1 MTLDLKILAD
11 KRRDL
16 LLAEVGA
23 WLHDMGKCSDE
34 MITRAAWD
42 KPDGFDFKYKTA
54 FSSNVGN
61 HRINIFGETTTLNE
75 LIESGIPEIVN
86 NQDKFWIIR
95 ALGRCHASAHIEKEE
110 PISKKKLNEIK
121 KNIKD
126 IDEKIDRKS
135 KGAKKNEEIAAEL
148 EKIGKGDPD
157 KLRKYAESVKQEVL
171 SLEKERILIISKIK
185 QVHQSKDN
193 TMLSSPFGFEHTKI
207 NGLTSRLYKLPYDK
221 ILNRSIIIPSID
233 DLFNNA
239 LGDTRRP
246 INEITLSDWSSI
258 VAALYKSA
266 LAGALLV
273 NKAEPRDLKWRLL
286 AIRVNSEQAWGNASN
301 IPALIARRDWLSEG
315 LNNVK
320 ELLEETYPLGNE
332 VYRDENGGIFV
343 VPDIDKLLEI
353 IESEK
358 KLTLKELISENLG
371 YDGEIIVT
379 PDISLPWWGQNPGG
393 RPDQAL
399 DQIPPIADILLKNAY
414 SPADASRVKKWWDD
428 VDGNPEIC
436 TISWLRPQEYEG
448 SLRKAS
454 NYWSEK
460 VTATGRAE
468 NWGKNLHTTI
478 WIDEVADSNG
488 RICLITGKLDITE
501 WLKPDGHIKTL
512 LVKPANGGPDNVIKK
527 TPSFARLK
535 RVWDTTKK
543 FWDNVNSDFNE
554 TVRPISQRLKI
565 IGELKLEMNNS
576 FPEKN
581 NAYEA
586 ELEGKRF
593 TIFYDGNTDYL
604 IIENLQNLANKMGA
618 SVKQSKSYEN
628 SAAFVKD
635 FLTVKNLKIFESE
648 GKRNLIGQLNVFH
661 IENITIPYIPTIPI
675 LSEPSI
681 LMAII
686 PADKALEVTNK
697 IKEKYEKELGKVRN
711 RLPISIGLTFCQ
723 SHTPLA
729 AMMDAGRR
737 MMKVSTEEEEWVLEE
752 DSKDCD
758 SDFELNFKKGLSMC
772 IPVKMGDNETDDT
785 WYPYFYVKGVPHYR
799 STAFEG
805 PKGWLVH
812 VKELKKDDI
821 LKISP
826 SHLDFEFLDS
836 AARRFE
842 ISYKDGKRRENR
854 KSNRPYYLEE
864 FTDFEKL
871 WHILKN
877 KLARTQRKG
886 LLGLIETK
894 REEWQAKPGN
904 PAFSAFKLFVHDVIH
919 NANWKNGKPVEIE
932 EIEKAAVSGKLNDIV
947 ELYMDILKDKEEQ
960 NDLEDST

>member
-1 MTLDLKILAD
+1 MNADLKILAEN
-11 KRRDL
+11 RDAL

-34 MITRAAWD
+34 MIMLTAWD
-42 KPDGFDFKYKTA
+42 KPDGSKFKYKTA
-54 FSSNVGN
+54 FSSKVGN
-61 HRINIFGETTTLNE
+61 YTINLFNEKVALKELVET
-75 LIESGIPEIVN
+75 GMPRIVN
-86 NQDKFWIIR
+86 SPDIYWIIR
-95 ALGRCHASAHIEKEE
+95 TLGRCHASAHIEKEE
-110 PISKKKLNEIK
+110 PLSQKELEELN
-121 KNIKD
+121 KNIRD
-126 IDEKIDRKS
+126 IDEKIARNH
-135 KGAKKNEEIAAEL
+135 KGANKNQDQAAEL

-157 KLRKYAESVKQEVL
+157 KLRKYAESMRQEVL
-171 SLEKERILIISKIK
+171 GLEEERNLIRSKIK

-193 TMLSSPFGFEHTKI
+193 TMISSPFGFEHTKI
-207 NGLTSRLYKLPYDK
+207 NGLTSRLDKLPYDK

-266 LAGALLV
+266 LAGALLGV
-273 NKAEPRDLKWRLL
+273 KPQPIDLKWRLL
-286 AIRVNSEQAWGNASN
+286 AIRVNSEQVWGNASN
-301 IPALIARRDWLSEG
+301 IPALIARKDWLGEG

-332 VYRDENGGIFV
+332 VYRDENGSIFV

-379 PDISLPWWGQNPGG
+379 PDISPPWCGQNPGG

-399 DQIPPIADILLKNAY
+399 DQIPPIAKMLLKNPY
-414 SPADASRVKKWWDD
+414 SPADVSKVNIWW
-428 VDGNPEIC
+428 NEAITYPEIC
-436 TISWLRPQEYEG
+436 TVSWLRPQEQKG
-448 SLRKAS
+448 LLRKAS
-454 NYWSEK
+454 NYWAEK
-460 VTATGRAE
+460 LKGRAE
-468 NWGKNLHTTI
+468 KWRQKLDTI

-501 WLKPDGHIKTL
+501 WLKPEGHIKTL
-512 LVKPANGGPDNVIKK
+512 LVKPANSDPDSVIDKK

-565 IGELKLEMNNS
+565 IGKLNQENNNS

-581 NAYEA
+581 KAYEA
-586 ELEGKRF
+586 ELNGKRF
-593 TIFYDGNTDYL
+593 TVFYDGNTDYL
-604 IIENLQNLANKMGA
+604 IIENLQNLARKMSA
-618 SVKQSKSYEN
+618 SAIHLKTYEK
-628 SAAFVKD
+628 SAAYVKEY
-635 FLTVKNLKIFESE
+635 LTGNNNLKIFESE
-648 GKRNLIGQLNVFH
+648 GKRNLISQLNVFH
-661 IENITIPYIPTIPI
+661 IEIVTIPSYIPAIPI

-681 LMAII
+681 FMAII

-772 IPVKMGDNETDDT
+772 IPVKMGDNETDDI
-785 WYPYFYVKGVPHYR
+785 WYPYFYVKGVPHDR

-812 VKELKKDDI
+812 VKKLNKDDI
-821 LKISP
+821 IKISP

-842 ISYKDGKRRENR
+842 ISYKDGRRRDYR

-871 WHILKN
+871 WPIVKTE
-877 KLARTQRKG
+877 LARTQIKG
-886 LLGLIETK
+886 MAGLIETK
-894 REEWQAKPGN
+894 RAEWQAKPGN
-904 PAFSAFKLFVHDVIH
+904 AAFSAFKLFVHDVIH
-919 NANWKNGKPVEIE
+919 NANWRNGKPAEIE
-932 EIEKAAVSGKLNDIV
+932 KIEKAAVSGKLNDIV

>member
-1 MTLDLKILAD
+1 MTPDLKILAD

-34 MITRAAWD
+34 FLNNKNRRIKCKGHDIDPYKAILCLED
-42 KPDGFDFKYKTA
+42 LENYNFSPKFKPVRHCETDHQYALNKILGNINCKKINLKFKFSNNDYSIGEVIYFGRPLFIGKT
-54 FSSNVGN
+54 SDLLKK
-61 HRINIFGETTTLNE
+61 NIEPNE
-75 LIESGIPEIVN
+75 Y
-86 NQDKFWIIR
+86 
-95 ALGRCHASAHIEKEE
+95 LGRAHGAAHIEKEGGE
-110 PISKKKLNEIK
+110 DLVDQKAN
-121 KNIKD
+121 D
-126 IDEKIDRKS
+126 VR
-135 KGAKKNEEIAAEL
+135 
-148 EKIGKGDPD
+148 
-157 KLRKYAESVKQEVL
+157 
-171 SLEKERILIISKIK
+171 
-185 QVHQSKDN
+185 
-193 TMLSSPFGFEHTKI
+193 LSSPFGYETEPLV
-207 NGLTSRLYKLPYDK
+207 GLTNKLKNLPFDN
-221 ILNRSIIIPSID
+221 ITNRQEFLTELNKVFESAP
-233 DLFNNA
+233 
-239 LGDTRRP
+239 GDTQRP
-246 INEITLSDWSSI
+246 INEVDLWDWSGI

-266 LAGALLV
+266 LAGVLLGGKPQP
-273 NKAEPRDLKWRLL
+273 NDLKWRLL
-286 AIRVNSEQAWGNASN
+286 EIRVNSEHVWGNVSN
-301 IPALIARRDWLSEG
+301 ISALLARKDWITNG
-315 LNNVK
+315 LDKVK
-320 ELLEETYPLGNE
+320 ELLEKTYPLGNE
-332 VYRDENGGIFV
+332 VYRDENGSIFV

-379 PDISLPWWGQNPGG
+379 PDISLPWWGQNPDG
-393 RPDQAL
+393 RPDKVR
-399 DQIPPIADILLKNAY
+399 DKIPPIADILLKNAY
-414 SPADASRVKKWWDD
+414 SPADASRVKKWWDG

-488 RICLITGKLDITE
+488 RICLITGKLDIAE
-501 WLKPDGHIKTL
+501 WLKPEGHIKTL
-512 LVKPANGGPDNVIKK
+512 LVKPANDDPDNVIKK

-543 FWDNVNSDFNE
+543 FWDNVNSDFKE

-661 IENITIPYIPTIPI
+661 IENITIPYIPAIPI

-681 LMAII
+681 FMAII

-729 AMMDAGRR
+729 AMMDVGRR
-737 MMKVSTEEEEWVLEE
+737 MMKVSTEEEEWGLEE

-758 SDFELNFKKGLSMC
+758 SDFELNFKKGLSMR

-785 WYPYFYVKGVPHYR
+785 WYPYFYVKGVPRDR

-805 PKGWLVH
+805 PKGLLVH

-842 ISYKDGKRRENR
+842 VSYKDGKRRENR

-871 WHILKN
+871 WPILKN

-904 PAFSAFKLFVHDVIH
+904 AAFSAFKLFVHDVIH

>member
-1 MTLDLKILAD
+1 MTPDLKILAD
-11 KRRDL
+11 NKDAL
-16 LLAEVGA
+16 LLAEIGA

-34 MITRAAWD
+34 MIMLTAWD
-42 KPDGFDFKYKTA
+42 KPDGSKFKYKTA
-54 FSSNVGN
+54 FSSKVGN
-61 HRINIFGETTTLNE
+61 YTINLFNEKVALKELVET
-75 LIESGIPEIVN
+75 GMPRIVN
-86 NQDKFWIIR
+86 SPDIYWIIR
-95 ALGRCHASAHIEKEE
+95 TLGRCHASAHIEKEE
-110 PISKKKLNEIK
+110 PLSQKELEELN
-121 KNIKD
+121 KNIRD
-126 IDEKIDRKS
+126 IDEKIARNHKR
-135 KGAKKNEEIAAEL
+135 ANKNQDQAAEL

-157 KLRKYAESVKQEVL
+157 KLRKYAESMRQEVS
-171 SLEKERILIISKIK
+171 SLEKEGNLIRSKIK
-185 QVHQSKDN
+185 QVLQSKDN

-207 NGLTSRLYKLPYDK
+207 NGLTSRLDKLPYDK

-266 LAGALLV
+266 LAGALLG
-273 NKAEPRDLKWRLL
+273 NKPEPRDLKWRLL
-286 AIRVNSEQAWGNASN
+286 AIRVNSEQVWGNASN
-301 IPALIARRDWLSEG
+301 IPALIARKDWLNDG

-332 VYRDENGGIFV
+332 VYRDENGSIFV

-358 KLTLKELISENLG
+358 KITLKELISENLG
-371 YDGEIIVT
+371 YDGEFIVT
-379 PDISLPWWGQNPGG
+379 PDISLPWCGQNPGG

-414 SPADASRVKKWWDD
+414 SPADASIVKKWWDEAN
-428 VDGNPEIC
+428 GNPEIC
-436 TISWLRPQEYEG
+436 TVSWLRPQEQKG
-448 SLRKAS
+448 LPRKAS
-454 NYWSEK
+454 NYWVEK
-460 VTATGRAE
+460 LKGRAE
-468 NWGKNLHTTI
+468 KWRQNLNTTI

-488 RICLITGKLDITE
+488 RICLLTGKLDITE
-501 WLKPDGHIKTL
+501 WLKPEGHIKTL
-512 LVKPANGGPDNVIKK
+512 LVKPANSDPDNVIDKK

-543 FWDNVNSDFNE
+543 FWDDVNSDFNE
-554 TVRPISQRLKI
+554 TVRPISLRLKI
-565 IGELKLEMNNS
+565 IGKLNQENNNS

-581 NAYEA
+581 KAYEA
-586 ELEGKRF
+586 ELNGKRF
-593 TIFYDGNTDYL
+593 TVFYDGNTDYL
-604 IIENLQNLANKMGA
+604 IIENLQNLARKMSA
-618 SVKQSKSYEN
+618 SAIHLKTYEK
-628 SAAFVKD
+628 SAAYVKEY
-635 FLTVKNLKIFESE
+635 LAGNNLKIFESE
-648 GKRNLIGQLNVFH
+648 GKRNLISQLNVLL
-661 IENITIPYIPTIPI
+661 IEKTIPYIPAIPI

-681 LMAII
+681 FMAII

-737 MMKVSTEEEEWVLEE
+737 MMNVSTEEEEWALEE
-752 DSKDCD
+752 DSKDCG
-758 SDFELNFKKGLSMC
+758 SDFELNFEKGLSMR

-785 WYPYFYVKGVPHYR
+785 WYPYFYVKGVPHDC

-842 ISYKDGKRRENR
+842 ISYKEGKRRGNR

-864 FTDFEKL
+864 LSDFENIQR
-871 WHILKN
+871 ILRENLK
-877 KLARTQRKG
+877 RTQIKNM
-886 LLGLIETK
+886 LGLIETK
-894 REEWQAKPGN
+894 REEWQNDMDVKTFEA
-904 PAFSAFKLFVHDVIH
+904 FVHDVVY
-919 NANWKNGKPVEIE
+919 NANWINGGPE
-932 EIEKAAVSGKLNDIV
+932 EINEIKKAAVSGKLNDIV
-947 ELYMDILKDKEEQ
+947 ELYMDILKDKEEY
-960 NDLEDST
+960 NGEEEST